1 MAFDESLRS
10 ISLNADSSI
19 ATYTGVPGLPGSADP
34 NYGKQYR
41 FVKVTGVQT
50 AGLCT
55 ANTDHSI
62 GVLQS
67 KPQVVNQAATVAIR
81 GVSFVMAGAA
91 VTAGARVTT
100 DAQGRAIT
108 VPGSGTPITYGIA
121 LTSTDAAGELV
132 SVLLK
137 S

>member
-19 ATYTGVPGLPGSADP
+19 AGYTGVPGLPGSAEP

-41 FVKVTGVQT
+41 FVKVTGNQQV
-50 AGLCT
+50 GLV
-55 ANTDHSI
+55 TDGATDVAI
-62 GVLQS
+62 GVVQS
-67 KPQVVNQAATVAIR
+67 KPQVEGQAATVAIR
-81 GVSFVMAGAA
+81 GVSFVLCGEAVNPGAA
-91 VTAGARVTT
+91 ITA
-100 DAQGRAIT
+100 DSQGRGVAAG
-108 VPGSGTPITYGIA
+108 GSDLVYGIA

-137 S
+137 A